1 MKNETIRPL
10 KIALTKGRIE
20 KSAIEMFENAGINC
34 SEIKDKG
41 RKLIFENSKENM
53 QLVLAKAAD
62 VLTYVEHGTVD
73 VGIVGKDTLLEEN
86 KNVYEVLDLKFGC
99 CKFALAGLKGKNF
112 EGGYNRKKIA
122 TKYPNV
128 ARNFFRQRGQDVE
141 IIKIEGSVEIAPIL
155 GLTDAI
161 IDIVESGNTLKQ
173 NGLEVIEDICSISA
187 RLIVNVASMKMK
199 SSEIKALIERLEKV
213 ILA

>member
-62 VLTYVEHGTVD
+62 
-73 VGIVGKDTLLEEN
+73 
-86 KNVYEVLDLKFGC
+86 
-99 CKFALAGLKGKNF
+99 
-112 EGGYNRKKIA
+112 
-122 TKYPNV
+122 
-128 ARNFFRQRGQDVE
+128 E
-141 IIKIEGSVEIAPIL
+141 IGRAHV
-155 GLTDAI
+155 
-161 IDIVESGNTLKQ
+161 
-173 NGLEVIEDICSISA
+173 
-187 RLIVNVASMKMK
+187 
-199 SSEIKALIERLEKV
+199 
-213 ILA
+213 